1 MRVAVDVTSLAGTR
15 TGIGAFT
22 DALITRLPRA
32 DLDVTAFAVTQRGA
46 DALRPLLPASVKQT
60 TRPMAARP
68 LRWTWRH
75 FERPRIEFWTGAI
88 DVVHGPN
95 FVVPPARSAAEVV
108 TVHDLTCVRFPELCT
123 PDTLRI
129 PELLRRAIRRGAWI
143 HTVSGSVALEVIEH
157 FGADPARVVAIPNGA
172 PTPVDSIGCQRLAAR
187 GRAIAGSHEY
197 VLGLGTVEPRKD
209 FPTLVAA
216 FDAIA
221 NSKPDLRLVIAGPDG
236 WGTEALAKALATAQH
251 RDRIV
256 RLGWVSDEDRDAL
269 LAGAS
274 VFAYPSLYEGF
285 GLPPL
290 EALAHRTPVVATATG
305 ALPEVLG
312 AAAAWAEVG
321 NVDSLADAISSV
333 LENETL
339 GTEIVTAGLDRLA
352 RFSWDTTV
360 DSLVDLYRQAVED
373 RQTLL

>member
-1 MRVAVDVTSLAGTR
+1 MRVAVDVTSLVGTR

-32 DLDVTAFAVTQRGA
+32 DLNVTAFAVTHRGA
-46 DALRPLLPASVKQT
+46 DAIRPMLPASVKQT

-68 LRWTWRH
+68 LRWAWRH
-75 FERPRIEFWTGAI
+75 FERPRIEFWTGTI

-123 PDTLRI
+123 PDTLRV
-129 PELLRRAIRRGAWI
+129 PELIRRAIKRGAWI

-172 PTPVDSIGCQRLAAR
+172 PAPVDPTDCERLAAR
-187 GRAIAGSHEY
+187 GRVIAGSDQY

-209 FPTLVAA
+209 FPALVAA

-221 NSKPDLRLVIAGPDG
+221 DSRPDLRLVIAGPDG
-236 WGTEALAKALATAQH
+236 WGAEAVAKAFASAHH

-256 RLGWVSDEDRDAL
+256 RLGWVSDDDRDAL
-269 LAGAS
+269 LAGAA

-290 EALAHRTPVVATATG
+290 EALAHRTPVVATNTG

-312 AAAAWAEVG
+312 AAAAWADVS
-321 NVDSLADAISSV
+321 NVDSLAEAISSV
-333 LENETL
+333 LDNETL
-339 GTEIVTAGLDRLA
+339 GTDIVTAGLDRLA
-352 RFSWDTTV
+352 QFSWDTTV

-373 RQTLL
+373 RRALL